1 MSPFSLRV
9 VALPRVLG
17 AVGRQEAQCLESLR
31 SRNAEPEPF
40 IQGVVQ
46 TLTETDINAY
56 FKKKSA
62 LWNFAFSL
70 RVKMLNVLQ

>member
-1 MSPFSLRV
+1 MSQFSFRV

-46 TLTETDINAY
+46 TLTETDINTY
-56 FKKKSA
+56 FKKKKK
-62 LWNFAFSL
+62 SL
-70 RVKMLNVLQ
+70 PYGILLSH